1 MLCHLGWPI
10 AMNETGRFEKVD
22 RPARRNLETRTRGA
36 AELLFNGVPQ
46 ILQQVEAVSY
56 LPCLWRPSGSTMR
69 VQTAT
74 VTADEFNRQTPLEP
88 AGGRIS

>member
-10 AMNETGRFEKVD
+10 AMNETGRFEKVN

-46 ILQQVEAVSY
+46 IL
-56 LPCLWRPSGSTMR
+56 RKR
-69 VQTAT
+69 VPIDVLSACAMIPDT
-74 VTADEFNRQTPLEP
+74 
-88 AGGRIS
+88 GRHGTGTSCRD